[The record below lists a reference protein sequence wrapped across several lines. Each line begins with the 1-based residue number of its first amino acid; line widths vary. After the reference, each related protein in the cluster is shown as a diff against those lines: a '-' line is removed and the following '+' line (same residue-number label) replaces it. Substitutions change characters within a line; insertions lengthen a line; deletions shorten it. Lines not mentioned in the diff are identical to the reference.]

1 MEVLAN
7 QRYTREEEP
16 MPKKAEG
23 ASGKADELKQILADF
38 AMHRQAAVVS
48 LLLPREPL
56 VNKWALRL
64 RRALAGKSFDK
75 VDLLIHSGGGD
86 INVAYQIVELLRM
99 HSKVLRAVVPL
110 YAKSAAT
117 LLCLGAD
124 EIVVDELA
132 QLGPLDTQIVEE
144 RKGGQLSFASALNPF
159 KTLEQLRQFSL
170 ETLDIAVKLIVSRC
184 PMNPDEALDHAT
196 KFVGAITSPLFAQ
209 LSPEKLGEYSR
220 ALSVGTEY
228 GERLLRRYSKIPEA
242 NHERLLERLVHGY
255 PSHEYIIDYHEAVEL
270 GLPVKLFTDGERDLA
285 DRLLKAVPAASDDLF
300 IVEPPSA
307 QPPNGESAAATEGE
321 SHE

>member
-1 MEVLAN
+1 MTEDITQVL
-7 QRYTREEEP
+7 R
-16 MPKKAEG
+16 
-23 ASGKADELKQILADF
+23 DF
-38 AMHRQAAVVS
+38 ATERQAAVIA
-48 LLLPREPL
+48 LLLPHEPL
-56 VNKWALRL
+56 VNKWALKL
-64 RRALAGKSFDK
+64 RRALAGQSFERT
-75 VDLLIHSGGGD
+75 DLLIHSGGGD
-86 INVAYQIVELLRM
+86 VNVAYQMIEVLRM
-99 HSKVLRAVVPL
+99 HSKALRAVVPL

-132 QLGPLDTQIVEE
+132 QLGPLDTQIIEE

-170 ETLDIAVKLIVSRC
+170 ETLDIAVKLIISRC

-196 KFVGAITSPLFAQ
+196 KFVGAITTPLFTQ

-242 NHERLLERLVHGY
+242 EQERLLERLVHGY
-255 PSHEYIIDYHEAVEL
+255 PSHEYIIDYHEALEL
-270 GLPVKLFTDGERDLA
+270 GLPVKLFADKERELA
-285 DRLLKAVPAASDDLF
+285 DRLLKVVPTASDDLVV
-300 IVEPPSA
+300 VEPA
-307 QPPNGESAAATEGE
+307 AGQPKVVAVAPLKGGSGE
-321 SHE
+321 